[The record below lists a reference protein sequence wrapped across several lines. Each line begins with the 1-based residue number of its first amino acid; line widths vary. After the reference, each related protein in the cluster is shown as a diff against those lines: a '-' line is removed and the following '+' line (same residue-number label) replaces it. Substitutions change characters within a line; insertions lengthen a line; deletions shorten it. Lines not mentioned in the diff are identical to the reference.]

1 MGITISEGRV
11 YDPANHVHGLER
23 DIHVENGVIVDSCP
37 ETTHIIDARKKSVMP
52 AGIDPFCHVAAF
64 GLNLSRNIY
73 GFPLIGKVGAAY
85 NRAGYLHL
93 NEPYMTLST
102 AEYVKREVAS
112 LPQADA
118 SALLVPDLRDFWQ
131 IIKAGFNKQA
141 NEFFNGILKITGA
154 RGFLI
159 IQSAIKYERMWYMR
173 RNVNKEKLF
182 NFLSMLNAGK
192 ASRVVL
198 EIPADDVPFEA
209 INPPDR
215 FHLNRRGGEWD
226 DESKNRLLK
235 NLMEGGL
242 SVGVCAD
249 DVWGPLEI
257 KIGKKDQGQ
266 GLFFGLG
273 LSQPLSISAKK
284 EDPEPPALKL
294 LKFLVES
301 DTGRICLSPG
311 SAYSSTLDGYAE
323 LLGWLLR
330 GSLRPENWNKKS
342 RNREY
347 SISDLVLVTRTNPA
361 ALLGLEDRGHLSPG
375 VPAYIAV
382 YDFNDDTPDEE
393 LVQKL
398 GCCQYLIKGDD
409 LIIDD
414 FKLKD

>member
-1 MGITISEGRV
+1 MGITISGGRV

-73 GFPLIGKVGAAY
+73 GFPLIEEIGAAY

-102 AEYVKREVAS
+102 VEYVKRELAS
-112 LPQADA
+112 LPKADT
-118 SALLVPDLRDFWQ
+118 SAFLVPDLRDFWQ
-131 IIKAGFNKQA
+131 IIKTGLNKQG
-141 NEFFNGILKITGA
+141 NEIFDGILKMTGA
-154 RGFLI
+154 RGFVI
-159 IQSAIKYERMWYMR
+159 VQSAIKYERMWYRR

-182 NFLSMLNAGK
+182 NFLSMLNGGK
-192 ASRVVL
+192 GSRVVL
-198 EIPADDVPFEA
+198 EIPADDFPFEA
-209 INPPDR
+209 IDPPDR
-215 FHLNRRGGEWD
+215 FHLNRRAGEWD
-226 DESKNRLLK
+226 DDAKNRLLK

-273 LSQPLSISAKK
+273 LNQPLSISAKK
-284 EDPEPPALKL
+284 EAPEARALKL

-301 DTGRICLSPG
+301 DTSRICLSPG
-311 SAYSSTLDGYAE
+311 SADSSTLVGYAG
-323 LLGWLLR
+323 LLGRLLR
-330 GSLRPENWNKKS
+330 GSLRPGNLNKGS
-342 RNREY
+342 IDREY
-347 SISDLVLVTRTNPA
+347 SISDLVLITRTNPA

-375 VPAYIAV
+375 APAYIAV
-382 YDFNDDTPDEE
+382 YDFNDETPDEE
-393 LVQKL
+393 LEQKL

-409 LIIDD
+409 LIVAD
-414 FKLKD
+414 FKL